1 MESTLITA
9 NAARRLI
16 VAALVLAVASS
27 TTATFEAPKPGDLLA
42 PTGNAA
48 ALVNL
53 VQGQRSMLWTSAAGM
68 VDTYRMVGWP
78 VATDDVEIGGALV
91 IERVSADAGVIRYDE
106 RPMLLEFELT
116 G

>member
-1 MESTLITA
+1 MESMLTTA
-9 NAARRLI
+9 NAARRLL

-27 TTATFEAPKPGDLLA
+27 ATATFEAANPGELLA
-42 PTGNAA
+42 PTGDAA

-53 VQGQRSMLWTSAAGM
+53 VQGQRSILWTSATGV

-78 VATDDVEIGGALV
+78 VVTDDIEIGGALV
-91 IERVSADAGVIRYDE
+91 MERVSADAGVIRFDE
-106 RPMLLEFELT
+106 RPMSLEFDLD